1 MEPILSVRLPD
12 GKLFEIHIDED
23 PEDPRTWDNFGTMV
37 CWHRRYSLGD
47 RHDFQ
52 TPDDFMEWWE
62 ENGKD
67 GVLLPLYLYDHSG
80 ITMSTS
86 SFSCPWDSGQ
96 VGYIYATA
104 DRIMKEFGP
113 PEPLLCRIA
122 NRPST
127 EMLEKAKR
135 LLKSEVE
142 TYDMYIRGDVYGF
155 TIKDENGTYS
165 DSCWGYY
172 GDIKESGILDEL
184 TPEGREAVLAEL

>member
-86 SFSCPWDSGQ
+86 SFRCPWDSGQ

-104 DRIMKEFGP
+104 DQIMKEFGP
-113 PEPLLCRIA
+113 PETVLDRIA
-122 NRPST
+122 NRPSP

-135 LLKSEVE
+135 LLKIEVE

>member
-1 MEPILSVRLPD
+1 MEPVLSVRLPD
-12 GKLFEIHIDED
+12 GKLFEIYIDED
-23 PEDPRTWDNFGTMV
+23 PVDPRSWDNFGTMV

-47 RHDFQ
+47 RHDFK
-52 TPDDFMEWWE
+52 TPDDFMEWWD
-62 ENGKD
+62 ENGEG

-80 ITMSTS
+80 ITMNTTG
-86 SFSCPWDSGQ
+86 FSCLWDSGQ

-113 PEPLLCRIA
+113 PESVLDTIA
-122 NRPST
+122 NRPSP

-135 LLKSEVE
+135 LLRSEVE

-155 TIKDENGTYS
+155 VITDEDGTRT

-172 GDIKESGILDEL
+172 GDIEKSGILDEL